1 MTEND
6 LEKPAKP
13 LLLGATPQLFI
24 ADLPASC
31 DFVGETLGFTVE
43 FTYGEPP
50 VYGQVARDGSRLA
63 LRRVDRPILAG
74 INAAMAV
81 DPDMLAA
88 ALTVDDVK
96 ALYQEFKAS
105 GAVFHQALRTEAWG
119 ARTFVVRDLD
129 GNLLLFAGSAGQR

>member
-1 MTEND
+1 MAEHD
-6 LEKPAKP
+6 LPAKP
-13 LLLGATPQLFI
+13 HLLGATPQLFV

-31 DFVGETLGFTVE
+31 DFFAGTLGFTVE

-50 VYGQVARDGSRLA
+50 FYGQVARDGARLA

-74 INAAMAV
+74 INAAMAAE
-81 DPDMLAA
+81 PDMLAA

-105 GAVFHQALRTEAWG
+105 GALFHQTLRTEAWG
-119 ARTFVVRDLD
+119 ARTFIVRDPD
-129 GNLLLFAGSAGQR
+129 GNLLLFAGSAA